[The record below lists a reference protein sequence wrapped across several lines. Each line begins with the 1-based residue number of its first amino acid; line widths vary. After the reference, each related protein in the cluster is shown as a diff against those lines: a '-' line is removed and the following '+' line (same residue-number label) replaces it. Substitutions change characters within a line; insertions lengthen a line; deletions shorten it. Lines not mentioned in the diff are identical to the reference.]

1 MAKVTSK
8 SRSSGG
14 GAVRQTRGPGMN
26 LGLKKPR
33 HGKFP
38 NPGTEKPT
46 KSGTKTASGREAAL
60 PDGPVMSY
68 LGRTDLPSAK
78 RRRK

>member
-8 SRSSGG
+8 SRSAG
-14 GAVRQTRGPGMN
+14 GAAIKQTRGPGMN

-33 HGKFP
+33 FGKFSATDDAP
-38 NPGTEKPT
+38 KA
-46 KSGTKTASGREAAL
+46 KSAAKTASGRDAAL

-68 LGRTDLPSAK
+68 LGNTNLPSAK
-78 RRRK
+78 RRK